1 MTLIEV
7 IFLIYKFLDKL
18 INISV
23 RKLRKYR
30 IKKIYKLQKSINI
43 YGKVQLDNPNIT
55 FGNNVSIYSG
65 VQIWG
70 DGEIILG
77 DNVAIG
83 KDTIIFSHN
92 SIYIGSDTS
101 IAAQCYIIDSDH
113 GIKKA
118 SLIREQALE
127 SQSIYIGKDV
137 WISAGC
143 KVLKGSYI
151 SDGSVIGAMSLVKG
165 FTEPYSINVGIPV
178 KKIKDRK

>member
-1 MTLIEV
+1 M
-7 IFLIYKFLDKL
+7 IYKILDRL
-18 INISV
+18 INISI
-23 RKLRKYR
+23 RKLYKYK
-30 IKKIYKLQKSINI
+30 IKKKYKIQNTINI
-43 YGKVQLDNPNIT
+43 YGKVQLDNPSII

-70 DGEIILG
+70 DGQIILG

-83 KDTIIFSHN
+83 KDTIIFAHKSM
-92 SIYIGSDTS
+92 YIGSDTS
-101 IAAQCYIIDSDH
+101 IAGQCYIIDSDH
-113 GIKKA
+113 GIKRS
-118 SLIREQALE
+118 SLIREQELE
-127 SQSIYIGKDV
+127 SEAIYIGKDV

-165 FTEPYSINVGIPV
+165 FTEPYSVNVGIPI